1 MSSGRD
7 DEQRMLEIE
16 KVSFELDD
24 YFVALANKYELTV
37 SALNGIMMARLLR
50 LNVEARSG
58 EPIRR
63 RRAARFETG
72 DGMFSGSSTARFGV
86 ST

>member
-50 LNVEARSG
+50 LNVETQNEENLYKLLKVVLQKDHETWDKDRS
-58 EPIRR
+58 IH
-63 RRAARFETG
+63 
-72 DGMFSGSSTARFGV
+72 
-86 ST
+86 

>member
-1 MSSGRD
+1 MLSGRD
-7 DEQRMLEIE
+7 DEERMMEIE

-50 LNVEARSG
+50 LNVETQNEENLYKLLRVILQKDHESWDKVRS
-58 EPIRR
+58 IH
-63 RRAARFETG
+63 
-72 DGMFSGSSTARFGV
+72 
-86 ST
+86 

>member
-50 LNVEARSG
+50 LNVETQN
-58 EPIRR
+58 EENLYKLLKVVLLVLCEIRI
-63 RRAARFETG
+63 
-72 DGMFSGSSTARFGV
+72 
-86 ST
+86 

>member
-24 YFVALANKYELTV
+24 YFVALANKYELENTSYQSV
-37 SALNGIMMARLLR
+37 
-50 LNVEARSG
+50 V
-58 EPIRR
+58 
-63 RRAARFETG
+63 
-72 DGMFSGSSTARFGV
+72 
-86 ST
+86 

>member
-1 MSSGRD
+1 MLSGRD
-7 DEQRMLEIE
+7 DEERMMEIE

-50 LNVEARSG
+50 LNVETQNEENLYKLLKVVLQKDHKSLDNRN
-58 EPIRR
+58 
-63 RRAARFETG
+63 
-72 DGMFSGSSTARFGV
+72 V
-86 ST
+86 H

>member
-1 MSSGRD
+1 MLSGRD
-7 DEQRMLEIE
+7 DEERMLEIE

-50 LNVEARSG
+50 LNVETQNEENLYKLLKVVLQKDHKSLDNRN
-58 EPIRR
+58 
-63 RRAARFETG
+63 
-72 DGMFSGSSTARFGV
+72 V
-86 ST
+86 H

>member
-1 MSSGRD
+1 MLSGRD
-7 DEQRMLEIE
+7 DEQRMMEIE

-50 LNVEARSG
+50 LNVETQNEENLYKLLRVVLQKDHESWDN
-58 EPIRR
+58 RN
-63 RRAARFETG
+63 
-72 DGMFSGSSTARFGV
+72 V
-86 ST
+86 H